1 MNFIDPSARI
11 GGGTKVWHFAVI
23 LQDVVIG
30 SDCSIGSHAEIGLG
44 CIIGDGTRIGK
55 GVFLPPD
62 SRVGCNVFIGPGC
75 IFTDDKYPK
84 AGNRYYTAE
93 PPVIEN
99 DASIGAGAVILPG
112 VHIGHHAMIAAGAIV
127 TRDVPAHGHV
137 RCEPA
142 REKVINGGQANEG
155 IESFFDIPAS
165 PHEALK
171 HG

>member
-30 SDCSIGSHAEIGLG
+30 ENCSIGSHAEIGRG

-62 SRVGCNVFIGPGC
+62 SIVGDHVFIGPNSV
-75 IFTDDKYPK
+75 FTDDRYPK
-84 AGNRYYTAE
+84 AGNRDYVAE
-93 PPVIEN
+93 PPRIC
-99 DASIGAGAVILPG
+99 DFAAIGAGAVILPG
-112 VHIGHHAMIAAGAIV
+112 IVIGSHAMIGAGAIV
-127 TRDVPAHGHV
+127 TRNVPEYGMV
-137 RCEPA
+137 RGEPA
-142 REKVINGGQANEG
+142 RARLVNPGQCNEG
-155 IESFFDIPAS
+155 V
-165 PHEALK
+165 